1 MFYSS
6 HMPTRLGQ
14 QSWYIR
20 FLRQKGSSTGS
31 KKKQLFGA
39 WKVVFFTER
48 MNPFFAF
55 TPGKNNSPSAHVA
68 RIAVSLAWSGLLK
81 KQLFGAWKVD
91 FFRAPSAP
99 LWCSKETLWPRFF
112 TRFLGAARRCFLR
125 AWWACCLDQGM
136 CEKVLL
142 QRASLDRSH
151 QLLPKRWCCSP
162 KNSKSS
168 KWCWPQANELQGQA
182 GKAGTC
188 ASLVQLFKW
197 IRCSRT
203 GRHGFHNTGRDV
215 TTKAKQDLKKK
226 QVCRGRGG

>member
-39 WKVVFFTER
+39 WKVVFFPER

-68 RIAVSLAWSGLLK
+68 RIAVSMAWSGLLK

-168 KWCWPQANELQGQA
+168 NKRTNYK
-182 GKAGTC
+182 GKPAKPEH
-188 ASLVQLFKW
+188 ARLLSS
-197 IRCSRT
+197 CSS
-203 GRHGFHNTGRDV
+203 GFAAPEPGLMVSTILDEMSPPKRSK
-215 TTKAKQDLKKK
+215 T
-226 QVCRGRGG
+226 

>member
-1 MFYSS
+1 M
-6 HMPTRLGQ
+6 
-14 QSWYIR
+14 
-20 FLRQKGSSTGS
+20 
-31 KKKQLFGA
+31 
-39 WKVVFFTER
+39 
-48 MNPFFAF
+48 
-55 TPGKNNSPSAHVA
+55 
-68 RIAVSLAWSGLLK
+68 AVSLAWSGLLK
-81 KQLFGAWKVD
+81 KQLFGAWKVV
-91 FFRAPSAP
+91 FFPGTLSP
-99 LWCSKETLWPRFF
+99 LWCSKETPWPRFF
-112 TRFLGAARRCFLR
+112 TCFLGAAPRCFLR

-168 KWCWPQANELQGQA
+168 KWCWPQANKLQAQA

-197 IRCSRT
+197 IPCSRT

-215 TTKAKQDLKKK
+215 TTKAQQDLKKK
-226 QVCRGRGG
+226 QVCRRRGG